1 MHPSWHA
8 RTHPDRPALIMA
20 ASGKVLTYAQLEAA
34 SNRGANLFR
43 SLGLRPGD
51 AIALLF
57 DNSPTFVETC
67 WAAQRAG
74 LYFTPISTRLTLEE
88 ALYILNDSGARVL
101 IASFD
106 AGALATQLA
115 AARSRFASVQ
125 DFFCAGGTPLDGADD
140 WSAAAMKMSPLPIAG
155 EPAGQPMIYSSGTT
169 GRPKGVKRPLTGAPD
184 DAEHPFVP
192 LNRRLYGYAED
203 MIYLSP
209 APFYHAAPLVSSMI
223 VHRVGGTVVLMEHFT
238 PEDALEA
245 IERYHVTHA
254 QMVPTMFVR
263 LLKMSEEKRRGY
275 DVSSLRVVMHAAA
288 PCPVPI
294 KRQMID
300 WLGPILY
307 EYYAGTEANGM
318 TYLNSEEWLRKP
330 GSVGRAVLGTLHI
343 CDDEG
348 RELAAGEQGSVYFEG
363 GFDFHYHND
372 EAKTAAARNPV
383 HPSWSTL
390 GDVGYVDEDGYLFL
404 TDRKAFM
411 IISGGVNIYPQET
424 ENVLITHPQVAD
436 VSVIGVPND
445 EFGEEV
451 KAVVQPER
459 WEDATPSFA
468 QELIAYCRARL
479 SPIKCPR
486 SVDFERELPRH
497 DTGKLYKRLLRDRY
511 WVGRTSRIV

>member
-1 MHPSWHA
+1 
-8 RTHPDRPALIMA
+8 
-20 ASGKVLTYAQLEAA
+20 
-34 SNRGANLFR
+34 
-43 SLGLRPGD
+43 
-51 AIALLF
+51 
-57 DNSPTFVETC
+57 
-67 WAAQRAG
+67 
-74 LYFTPISTRLTLEE
+74 
-88 ALYILNDSGARVL
+88 
-101 IASFD
+101 
-106 AGALATQLA
+106 
-115 AARSRFASVQ
+115 
-125 DFFCAGGTPLDGADD
+125 
-140 WSAAAMKMSPLPIAG
+140 
-155 EPAGQPMIYSSGTT
+155 
-169 GRPKGVKRPLTGAPD
+169 
-184 DAEHPFVP
+184 
-192 LNRRLYGYAED
+192 
-203 MIYLSP
+203 MIYLAP
-209 APFYHAAPLVSSMI
+209 APFYPAAPLVSSMI
-223 VHRVGGTVVLMEHFT
+223 VHRVGGTVVLMDHFT
-238 PEDALEA
+238 PEGALEA

-275 DVSSLRVVMHAAA
+275 DVCSVRVVMAAGA

-307 EYYAGTEANGM
+307 EYYAGTEANGL

-424 ENVLITHPQVAD
+424 ESVLITHPQVAD

-445 EFGEEV
+445 EFCEEV
-451 KAVVQPER
+451 KSVVQPQRRENP
-459 WEDATPSFA
+459 TPRFA
-468 QELIAYCRARL
+468 QKLIADCRVRL

-486 SVDFERELPRH
+486 SVAFQRGLPRH
-497 DTGKLYKRLLRDRY
+497 D
-511 WVGRTSRIV
+511 